1 MFKKKGK
8 EPTNSEQNPQ
18 ETLENPFSMPI
29 ESNINLDTNDM
40 FGSIESSLNLNF
52 NLGDLS
58 SMGSLA
64 GLGIHAFTSPDLGNI
79 DLNTFTQDTKIEEDN
94 DDQSKLIN
102 NQDQNTDLSKSKEK
116 QNDQLTNQQQQGY
129 TVKEYID
136 EDEQKELQLAQEK
149 LKQEELQRKKEQE
162 ASLVQEKLKQEQEL
176 KNKQER
182 EQLLKQEEENKKQ
195 KQLSEAEQQKEI
207 RRKQQLELEEYKK
220 SVEREKQVKK
230 QQEIQQKQA
239 LEEQKRK
246 QLEEER
252 NRLQKIEEE
261 KREALR
267 LARPKPLSTSI
278 PVFEKGSFEVDGV
291 NYDLIELRIIQH
303 ILNFA
308 KLNVDQ
314 LRQGAEAYIT
324 SEQFDICSIQSM
336 VSKFK
341 EFKDLDNACKCIA
354 CQKECGLM
362 LEQTRIAALCLNCAQ
377 PHSVSIQQLNQF
389 ANRSFIDQNNSKSR
403 FNEKI
408 QTALELKRIIQLYQ
422 HATRYQKLKDQ
433 IHEIADIQIC
443 QLSLLQMAMFYNNDM
458 LQIPEESQPL
468 ILAFASKCGQLFE
481 HYKSLQYLPAHYA
494 FRDTYENTPVG
505 QYGFVWF
512 LILAF
517 QDRFSQ
523 CQQSVCCVC
532 NDKMSGYYY
541 IFHLLKQLI
550 LKKRIGLSFC
560 EYCLRFS
567 HIRCNQNSC
576 CQCCQKSDQK

>member
-8 EPTNSEQNPQ
+8 EPTNSDQNAQ

-29 ESNINLDTNDM
+29 ESNINLDNNDM

-79 DLNTFTQDTKIEEDN
+79 DLDTFTQDTKIEGN
-94 DDQSKLIN
+94 YDDKSKLIN
-102 NQDQNTDLSKSKEK
+102 NQEQNTEFSQPKEK
-116 QNDQLTNQQQQGY
+116 LNDLPTNQY
-129 TVKEYID
+129 
-136 EDEQKELQLAQEK
+136 
-149 LKQEELQRKKEQE
+149 QEELKI
-162 ASLVQEKLKQEQEL
+162 
-176 KNKQER
+176 KQER

-220 SVEREKQVKK
+220 SIEREKQLKK
-230 QQEIQQKQA
+230 QQQIQQKQA
-239 LEEQKRK
+239 QEEEKRK
-246 QLEEER
+246 QLEEEQ
-252 NRLQKIEEE
+252 NKLQKIEEE

-278 PVFEKGSFEVDGV
+278 PVFEGGSFEVDGV
-291 NYDLIELRIIQH
+291 NYDLIQLRIIQH
-303 ILNFA
+303 ILKFA
-308 KLNVDQ
+308 KLQVDQ
-314 LRQGAEAYIT
+314 LQQGAEAYIT

-336 VSKFK
+336 VSQFK
-341 EFKDLDNACKCIA
+341 EFKDLDIVCKCIT

-362 LEQTRIAALCLNCAQ
+362 LEQTRIAALCLNCVQ

-389 ANRSFIDQNNSKSR
+389 ANRSFIDQNNSKSQ

-422 HATRYQKLKDQ
+422 HATHYQKLTDQ
-433 IHEIADIQIC
+433 INEIADIQVC
-443 QLSLLQMAMFYNNDM
+443 KLSLLQMAMFYNSDM

-576 CQCCQKSDQK
+576 CLCCQKSDQK